1 MAAARIAGIALAA
14 AALAAPLAAQAGPSA
29 TLAADPSRPSIGLE
43 EAIQRAQAVLPLV
56 AQANAQLT
64 NASAQKRT
72 AVGAYLPNVNATGN
86 WGRLYS
92 ENSRP
97 DPITG
102 APVTAGSSVNSLA
115 IGGNANLVLFDGFQ
129 RSANSK
135 AAGATYASAEAGL
148 INARYQAR
156 LQVTQQFVAALAAA
170 QLVSVREA
178 ALKRAEEQLR
188 QAVARL
194 RAGSATRSDSL
205 RARVQVGTAQQDLVT
220 AFAQLRAQEA
230 TLGQLVGEERPVAAR
245 EDSTV
250 YRLVGALERDAL
262 TAEALAQSPQVTSAE
277 RSAVAA
283 RASLTAAKRV
293 YFPTISA
300 NASATWNGN
309 NLLDYQ
315 LFNQR
320 QLSFVLNWPLF
331 NRFVREQ
338 NITTQSANAAVAEA
352 QAADTRRQVVAA
364 VEAQLAALQAA
375 TERVRLTQLN
385 VVAAEEDLRVQN
397 ERYRLGA
404 ATALDVLTS
413 QEALTQAEVN
423 VVSARFDYA
432 RAKAQLEAL
441 LGRTL

>member
-1 MAAARIAGIALAA
+1 VAAARIAGTALAA

-29 TLAADPSRPSIGLE
+29 TLVADPSRPSIGLE
-43 EAIQRAQAVLPLV
+43 EAILRAQAVLPLV

-64 NASAQKRT
+64 NASAQKRS
-72 AVGAYLPNVNATGN
+72 AVGAYLPNLNATSN
-86 WGRLYS
+86 FGRLYS
-92 ENSRP
+92 ENARP

-115 IGGNANLVLFDGFQ
+115 FGGNASLVLFDGFQ
-129 RSANSK
+129 RSATSK

-148 INARYQAR
+148 IDARYQAR

-205 RARVQVGTAQQDLVT
+205 RARVQVGTAQQDLIT
-220 AFAQLRAQEA
+220 ALATLRGQEA
-230 TLGQLVGEERPVAAR
+230 TLGQLVGDERPVAAR
-245 EDSTV
+245 EDSSV
-250 YRLVGALERDAL
+250 YRRTAALDRAALV
-262 TAEALAQSPQVTSAE
+262 AEALAQSPQVTSAD
-277 RSAVAA
+277 RAAAAA

-293 YFPTISA
+293 YFPTISL
-300 NASATWNGN
+300 NGNVTWNGN
-309 NLLDYQ
+309 NQVDYQ

-320 QLSFVLNWPLF
+320 QLSLVLNWPLF

-338 NITTQSANAAVAEA
+338 SITAQSAAASVAEA
-352 QAADTRRQVVAA
+352 QAADARRQVAAA
-364 VEAQLAALQAA
+364 VESQLATLEAA
-375 TERVRLTQLN
+375 SERVRLTQLN
-385 VVAAEEDLRVQN
+385 VTAAEEDLRVQN